1 METIVTIEDLHIS
14 FDVEGQTVTAVDG
27 VNLTFR
33 RGKIVGV
40 VGESGSG
47 KSITAL
53 SILRLLP
60 RSARIDQGRIQLVR
74 DEGAIDLTELHPD
87 RQQINQILGNDIA
100 TIFQEPMAAFSP
112 VHTIDN
118 QMVEAIRLHR
128 NLSRKAARLLAIDL
142 LAKVGIGNPEQRFHQ
157 YAFELSGG
165 MRQRTMIASALA
177 GNPRL
182 LIADE
187 PTTALDVTIQA
198 QVLQLIKEIQ
208 AETGL
213 AVMFITHDL
222 GVVAQLADEV
232 VVMYLG
238 KVVEHGP
245 VLDIFQNPK
254 HPYTVNLR
262 PFLRWMSRFVRRF

>member
-1 METIVTIEDLHIS
+1 MEPILTIEDLHMS
-14 FDVEGQTVTAVDG
+14 LEVERQTVTAVDG

-40 VGESGSG
+40 VGESGSR
-47 KSITAL
+47 KSVTAP

-60 RSARIDQGRIQLVR
+60 RSARIDQGRIQLYR
-74 DEGAIDLTELHPD
+74 DEGAIDLTKLHPD
-87 RQQINQILGNDIA
+87 RQQISQIRGNDIA
-100 TIFQEPMAAFSP
+100 IIFQEPMAAFSP
-112 VHTIDN
+112 VHTIGN

-128 NLSRKAARLLAIDL
+128 DLSRKAARLMAIDL
-142 LAKVGIGNPEQRFHQ
+142 LAKVGIGNPKQRIHQ

-165 MRQRTMIASALA
+165 MRQRAMIATALA

-182 LIADE
+182 LTADE
-187 PTTALDVTIQA
+187 PTTAHDVTIQA

-208 AETGL
+208 AGTGL

-232 VVMYLG
+232 AVMYLS
-238 KVVEHGP
+238 KVVEHGS

-254 HPYTVNLR
+254 HPYTVNL
-262 PFLRWMSRFVRRF
+262 LQSIA